1 MKLRH
6 NKKRNTA
13 FLYETLVKELT
24 KNVVNDNDS
33 KKKHILSILKEHFKK
48 DSLLGKELQ
57 LYKDVLE
64 SRGLDYDAAER
75 ILYEAKTVYAR
86 GFKNQ
91 QVYDEQ
97 SEVISKVNKELT
109 KSVFSNF
116 VPNYKDL
123 ATLSQIFNDEL
134 TVKKRV
140 MLERQIIKDMTSK
153 EEVVKEKMKPIDK
166 LTFKTFISKFN
177 DAYSDL
183 IKEQR
188 DLLTQYIYS
197 FADNGVGLKV
207 YLNEEI
213 GRLKEKLEQS
223 LTMEEISAD
232 LSMVE
237 STKKV
242 LSLIDGYKKEN
253 INEEVLERIL
263 RIQKLVEEIES
274 DG

>member
-1 MKLRH
+1 M
-6 NKKRNTA
+6 
-13 FLYETLVKELT
+13 
-24 KNVVNDNDS
+24 
-33 KKKHILSILKEHFKK
+33 
-48 DSLLGKELQ
+48 
-57 LYKDVLE
+57 
-64 SRGLDYDAAER
+64 
-75 ILYEAKTVYAR
+75 
-86 GFKNQ
+86 
-91 QVYDEQ
+91 
-97 SEVISKVNKELT
+97 
-109 KSVFSNF
+109 
-116 VPNYKDL
+116 
-123 ATLSQIFNDEL
+123 
-134 TVKKRV
+134 
-140 MLERQIIKDMTSK
+140 
-153 EEVVKEKMKPIDK
+153 
-166 LTFKTFISKFN
+166 
-177 DAYSDL
+177 
-183 IKEQR
+183 
-188 DLLTQYIYS
+188 LTQYIYS